1 MRHAD
6 HRIRSRGRPRDRESR
21 HDRSDLRR
29 RGRDDEGGRRDTEA
43 RPPRMSLGLRGSL
56 QRRRDSRRVRAP
68 VPKSNHRAGGWAG
81 FAKSGVRSRVS
92 ARRKVIIVAP
102 HFPPSNLASVHRS
115 RLLAQHLPKFGW
127 DPIIVTVDHRYYEEQ
142 LDWGLAALLPEWL
155 QIERVAAL
163 PTKPV
168 RLVGDIGV
176 RGWFHML
183 IRILHILD
191 TQQVDFLYVTIPSN
205 YAALLGR
212 TVHALRGL
220 PYGIDY
226 IDPWVERAPSRAR
239 AFSKAWL
246 TQKLAK
252 FLEPVSVRR
261 AALISGVAER
271 YYEDVLARNPHLRRQ
286 SVAVAMPYGGEPAD
300 RR

>member
-6 HRIRSRGRPRDRESR
+6 HRVRSRGRPRDRASR
-21 HDRSDLRR
+21 HDRSGLRR
-29 RGRDDEGGRRDTEA
+29 RGRDDEGDRRDTEA
-43 RPPRMSLGLRGSL
+43 RPPRMSRGLRGSL
-56 QRRRDSRRVRAP
+56 QRRRDRRCVRAP
-68 VPKSNHRAGGWAG
+68 VPKSDGAAGWPA
-81 FAKSGVRSRVS
+81 FAQSGVRSRVS

-176 RGWFHML
+176 RAWFHML
-183 IRILHILD
+183 SRILHIID
-191 TQQVDFLYVTIPSN
+191 RQRVDFLYVTIPSN

-212 TVHALRGL
+212 TVHALRGR
-220 PYGIDY
+220 P
-226 IDPWVERAPSRAR
+226 
-239 AFSKAWL
+239 
-246 TQKLAK
+246 LA
-252 FLEPVSVRR
+252 S
-261 AALISGVAER
+261 AT
-271 YYEDVLARNPHLRRQ
+271 
-286 SVAVAMPYGGEPAD
+286 
-300 RR
+300 